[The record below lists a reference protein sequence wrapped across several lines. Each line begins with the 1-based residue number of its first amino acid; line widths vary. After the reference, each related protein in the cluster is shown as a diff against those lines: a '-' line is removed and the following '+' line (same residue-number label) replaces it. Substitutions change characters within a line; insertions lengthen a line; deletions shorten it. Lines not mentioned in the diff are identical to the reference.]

1 MKKIFKKNQVII
13 TALAIMIAVAGY
25 INYSDNH
32 LGIDKTLKKA
42 STKTSQKDE
51 EETQETD
58 AIVEEIESLDYD
70 ITDETAMAEE
80 NQKAAEEEKETET
93 PGEAVL
99 TGASGFVAEAKVSR
113 EQVRSANKETLLEII
128 NNENLGEEQKQEAV
142 NSMVNMTN
150 LAEQEEAAELLLD
163 AQGFQNVVVNLTG
176 DSADVIVPKEYME
189 DAKHLEKLLAYKDDE
204 QVLKTL
210 REIKMH
216 SKQELADYLKR
227 TQHVEIDT
235 NSVFDIQIKRL
246 HEYKRQQMNA
256 LYAIYKYKEIK
267 KGNLPKRPITMIFG
281 AKAAPAYTI
290 AKDIIHLILCLQQL
304 IENDPVVS
312 KYMKIVMV
320 ENYNVTKAEKLIPAC
335 DISEQISLASKE
347 ASGTGNMKFMLNGAV
362 TLGTEDGANVE
373 IHELVGDEN
382 IYIFGKKSEEVIKL
396 YEDASYCSR
405 EIYESDATVEELVD
419 FIISKEM
426 IQIGDPVNLGRLYK
440 EIVSKDWF
448 MALLDVREYIQKKE
462 EMLADY
468 EDQTAWAKKALVNI
482 AKAGYFSADRTIAE
496 YNRDIWKLS

>member
-70 ITDETAMAEE
+70 ITDETAM
-80 NQKAAEEEKETET
+80 AEEEKETET

-189 DAKHLEKLLAYKDDE
+189 DANRAQIEDIVKR
-204 QVLKTL
+204 KTN
-210 REIKMH
+210 
-216 SKQELADYLKR
+216 
-227 TQHVEIDT
+227 V
-235 NSVFDIQIKRL
+235 
-246 HEYKRQQMNA
+246 
-256 LYAIYKYKEIK
+256 
-267 KGNLPKRPITMIFG
+267 
-281 AKAAPAYTI
+281 AA
-290 AKDIIHLILCLQQL
+290 
-304 IENDPVVS
+304 E
-312 KYMKIVMV
+312 KIVI
-320 ENYNVTKAEKLIPAC
+320 TPL
-335 DISEQISLASKE
+335 DG
-347 ASGTGNMKFMLNGAV
+347 GTG
-362 TLGTEDGANVE
+362 
-373 IHELVGDEN
+373 EN
-382 IYIFGKKSEEVIKL
+382 E
-396 YEDASYCSR
+396 
-405 EIYESDATVEELVD
+405 
-419 FIISKEM
+419 
-426 IQIGDPVNLGRLYK
+426 
-440 EIVSKDWF
+440 
-448 MALLDVREYIQKKE
+448 
-462 EMLADY
+462 
-468 EDQTAWAKKALVNI
+468 
-482 AKAGYFSADRTIAE
+482 
-496 YNRDIWKLS
+496 